1 MRKIILAASAAL
13 AFSSFAAVAAENFIP
28 LGQDYG
34 LGNNSLPPLNSDKD
48 QFNAQTDIYQS
59 EVYNR
64 ELQQKQFDSRMFN
77 LINEQEP
84 GDLNS
89 PNLDY

>member
-1 MRKIILAASAAL
+1 MRRVFLAALLTLAL
-13 AFSSFAAVAAENFIP
+13 PAFVAEAAENFIP
-28 LGQDYG
+28 MGQDYG
-34 LGNNSLPPLNSDKD
+34 LGNDQLPPLDSSKEK
-48 QFNAQTDIYQS
+48 FNAQTDVYQS

-64 ELQQKQFDSRMFN
+64 ELQQKQFDSRIFN

>member
-1 MRKIILAASAAL
+1 MRKIILAATAAL
-13 AFSSFAAVAAENFIP
+13 ALSSIAAVAAENFIP

-34 LGNNSLPPLNSDKD
+34 IGNDSLPPLDSDKER
-48 QFNAQTDIYQS
+48 FNAQTDIYQS

-64 ELQQKQFDSRMFN
+64 ELQQKQFDSRIFN

-84 GDLNS
+84 GDLSN

>member
-13 AFSSFAAVAAENFIP
+13 ALSSFAAVAAENFIP

-34 LGNNSLPPLNSDKD
+34 LGNNNLPPLDSTRD

-64 ELQQKQFDSRMFN
+64 ELQRKQFDSRMFN

-84 GDLNS
+84 GDLS
-89 PNLDY
+89 GPNLDY

>member
-1 MRKIILAASAAL
+1 MRKLIVLAGAAL
-13 AFSSFAAVAAENFIP
+13 ALSAITAVAAENFIP

-34 LGNNSLPPLNSDKD
+34 LGNNSLPPLDSDRER
-48 QFNAQTDIYQS
+48 FNAQADIYQS

-64 ELQQKQFDSRMFN
+64 ELRQKQFDSRIFN

>member
-1 MRKIILAASAAL
+1 MRNLVLMAGLAL
-13 AFSSFAAVAAENFIP
+13 AFAANPAAAAENFIP

-34 LGNNSLPPLNSDKD
+34 LENDRLPPLDTD
-48 QFNAQTDIYQS
+48 QERFNAQADIYQS

-64 ELQQKQFDSRMFN
+64 ELQQKQFDSRIFN
-77 LINEQEP
+77 LLNEQNP
-84 GDLNS
+84 GDITS

>member
-1 MRKIILAASAAL
+1 MRITILTAVVAL
-13 AFSSFAAVAAENFIP
+13 ALSSFAAVAAENFIP
-28 LGQDYG
+28 MGQDYG
-34 LGNNSLPPLNSDKD
+34 LGNDRLPPLDSSKE
-48 QFNAQTDIYQS
+48 QFNAQSDVYQS

-64 ELQQKQFDSRMFN
+64 ELQQKQFDSRIFN

>member
-1 MRKIILAASAAL
+1 MRNTILAATAAL

-34 LGNNSLPPLNSDKD
+34 LGNDRLPPLNSDKD